1 MGEVTKT
8 TKYERDFMLKNGFF
22 AALLVA
28 LLLSVAACNDAK
40 DSTPD
45 DAMKKVEAAFESLD
59 PAKLE
64 EAYDADTWKSK
75 GESMKKEFKEMKEN
89 GMKVA
94 LTWAETDMVV
104 SGDTATVKTKMTIT
118 DKDGKAEDESET
130 FSFKKTA
137 AGWKC
142 TG

>member
-1 MGEVTKT
+1 
-8 TKYERDFMLKNGFF
+8 MLKNSFF
-22 AALLVA
+22 AALIAVLVI
-28 LLLSVAACNDAK
+28 SVAACGDTA
-40 DSTPD
+40 DSKPN

-64 EAYDADTWKSK
+64 EAFDADTWKSK
-75 GESMKKEFKEMKEN
+75 GDSMTKEFKEMKEN
-89 GMKVA
+89 GMKVD
-94 LTWAETDMVV
+94 LTWTDSDVVV

-118 DKDGKAEDESET
+118 DKDGKAEDETET